1 MRTLYAA
8 IAMLSLLAP
17 QVPAQAQS
25 RKAISIAAEG
35 ASPPWSGTNDTG
47 ELYGFDIDLGKDLCR
62 RIARECTFVAQDWD
76 GIIPALT
83 VGKYDV
89 IMSGMSI
96 TEKRKKSIAFTIPYA
111 GGFNQFVMRK
121 ELSLGSGGREEKLN
135 LSETGKRE
143 ANLIAELKSAL
154 SGKAIG
160 VLRSSNSEA
169 VLKELFGNLITLRS
183 YDSQDNLQLDL
194 ASGRIDGGLADY
206 FTWRDFLKTPEGA
219 IADFF
224 GPELSGGLWGPG
236 VGAGIR
242 KDDTELLAE
251 FDDAIKAATADGTIK
266 ALSLK
271 WFDADIS
278 PSPVN

>member
-1 MRTLYAA
+1 MRMFYAV

-35 ASPPWSGTNDTG
+35 ASPPWSGTNDNG
-47 ELYGFDIDLGKDLCR
+47 ELYGFDIDLGRDLCR
-62 RIARECTFVAQDWD
+62 RIERACTFVAQDWD

-83 VGKYDV
+83 VGKFDV
-89 IMSGMSI
+89 IISGMSI
-96 TEKRKKSIAFTIPYA
+96 TDKRKKSIAFTIPYA

-121 ELSLGSGGREEKLN
+121 ELSLGSGGREEKLD
-135 LSETGKRE
+135 LSETGERE
-143 ANLIAELKSAL
+143 ANLIAELKTAL

-194 ASGRIDGGLADY
+194 TSGRIDGGLADY

-219 IADFF
+219 VADFF

-251 FDDAIKAATADGTIK
+251 FDNAIKAATADGTIK

-278 PSPVN
+278 PSPIN